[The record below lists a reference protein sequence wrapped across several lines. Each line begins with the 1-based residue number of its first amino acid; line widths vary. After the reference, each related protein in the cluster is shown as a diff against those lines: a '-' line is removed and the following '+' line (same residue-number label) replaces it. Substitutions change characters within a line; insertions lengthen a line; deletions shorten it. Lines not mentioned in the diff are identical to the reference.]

1 MLYMFGVL
9 LVVCFGFF
17 CSFVFEK
24 FVCHVLFGVLC
35 VCLVGSGVFFVF
47 FCKPFKLNLLNFPLQ
62 N

>member
-17 CSFVFEK
+17 CSFAFEK

-35 VCLVGSGVFFVF
+35 LCLVRGVFFFVF
-47 FCKPFKLNLLNFPLQ
+47 FVSHLS
-62 N
+62 